1 MGTSSKGGFGAGNDA
16 SLDRGIPIIAAGILL
31 VYAIFVGRFF
41 ELQITEGADLRA
53 RSERNSV
60 RNIILEAPRGDIVD
74 REGRVL
80 ATTRPAF
87 GLQVMPV
94 DLHAN
99 REATFEALGQ
109 LLDVDPLE
117 FEEKVGERRGRERFQ
132 PVRLADDLPYDR
144 LARIESHLYAL
155 PGVMTD
161 VRPRRHYVAGELAAH
176 LLGQVGK
183 ISGKQLSSEAFEGY
197 KGWEVVGKSGLE
209 ATLEKNLRGTMGGRN
224 VVVDVVGRITDVID
238 EVKPVP
244 GGTAMLTIDL
254 DLQRVAEEAFLPAVL
269 GEPAKVGALVAMD
282 PRNGDVL
289 ALVSKPSY
297 DPNSFAGGVNSE
309 TWTQL
314 IEDEWRPIQNRAI
327 SGQYPPG
334 STYKAIVA
342 AAALEAGVVEP
353 SETFYCPGH
362 FKLGRRTYRCWRR
375 GGHGE
380 VALHEAL
387 VKSCDVYF
395 YQVGL
400 RLGVDRLA
408 KYAFGFKLGNR
419 SRISIPH
426 ELPGLIPTSEWK
438 ERRFEEPWMRG
449 ETVSASIGQGFD
461 LVTPLQLAVAYAAIA
476 NGGEVMRPRLLLEM
490 RDREGN
496 VVPGPDPVVLSQV
509 PVSAENLAIVRDG
522 LEGVVMETGGTGGR
536 ARIRGVRVAGKTGT
550 SQVVGLEH
558 TEGLEE
564 DEIAIRLRD
573 HAWFAAYAP
582 ADAPEIVVAV
592 IVEHGRHGGSTA
604 APVAQK
610 VLARYFEKKAAAEAA
625 NDEST
630 PESLSDAGASPSN
643 PRIALLSGA
652 MSGPERT
659 RAANGVDLGGY

>member
-1 MGTSSKGGFGAGNDA
+1 MGSSGRGGLGAGSDD
-16 SLDRGIPIIAAGILL
+16 SLDRGIPILAAGILL
-31 VYAIFVGRFF
+31 VYAVFVGRFF

-60 RNIILEAPRGDIVD
+60 RNVVLEAPRGDIVD

-94 DLHAN
+94 DLPED
-99 REATFEALGQ
+99 RKKTFAALGQ
-109 LLDVDPLE
+109 LLDVDPDV
-117 FEEKVGERRGRERFQ
+117 FEAKVGERRGRERFQ
-132 PVRLADDLPYDR
+132 PVRLSDDLPYDR

-161 VRPRRHYVAGELAAH
+161 VQPRRYYVSGELAAH
-176 LLGQVGK
+176 LLGQVGR
-183 ISGKQLSSEAFEGY
+183 IDGRQLASEAFAGY
-197 KGWEVVGKSGLE
+197 SRREVVGKSGLE
-209 ATLEKNLRGTMGGRN
+209 ATLEKQLRGTAGGRN

-244 GGTAMLTIDL
+244 GGTVMLAIDI

-269 GEPAKVGALVAMD
+269 GEPAKMGALVAMD

-289 ALVSKPSY
+289 ALVSKPAY
-297 DPNSFAGGVNSE
+297 DPNAFAGGVE
-309 TWTQL
+309 AQTWTQL
-314 IEDEWRPIQNRAI
+314 TEDVWRPIQNRAI

-342 AAALEAGVVEP
+342 AAALEAGVIKPE
-353 SETFYCPGH
+353 EKFFCPGS
-362 FKLGRRTYRCWRR
+362 FRLGRRTYRCWRR

-380 VALHEAL
+380 IALHEAL

-408 KYAFGFKLGNR
+408 RYALGFGLG
-419 SRISIPH
+419 SHTGIGIPH

-438 ERRFEEPWMRG
+438 ERRFAEPWIKG

-476 NGGEVMRPRLLLEM
+476 NGGAVMRPRLVLET
-490 RDREGN
+490 RDNEGN
-496 VVPGPDPVVLSQV
+496 VASGPDSVVLDRV
-509 PVSAENLAIVRDG
+509 PVSAENLALVRAG
-522 LEGVVMETGGTGGR
+522 LEGVVMEPGGTGRR
-536 ARIRGVRVAGKTGT
+536 ARVRGVRVAGKTGT
-550 SQVVGLEH
+550 AQVVGLEH
-558 TEGLEE
+558 TEDLDDEE
-564 DEIAIRLRD
+564 VALRHRD
-573 HAWFAAYAP
+573 HAWFVAYAP
-582 ADAPEIVVAV
+582 AEAPEIVVSV
-592 IVEHGRHGGSTA
+592 IVEHGGHGGSAA
-604 APVAQK
+604 APIAQK
-610 VLARYFEKKAAAEAA
+610 VLARYFEKQAAAAA
-625 NDEST
+625 
-630 PESLSDAGASPSN
+630 ASAAAAP
-643 PRIALLSGA
+643 
-652 MSGPERT
+652 
-659 RAANGVDLGGY
+659 RAASVQVALHADATSRAGRARTANEGDVGGH